1 MRKNKEEITLI
12 DIVNVFSKKLGIILI
27 VAVLLSAMF
36 GAYSGLFIK
45 DAYTST
51 SKMYVLKDSMSP
63 SSADLTTAEDM
74 VEVYR
79 IVLMSDDLLVKV
91 VNKIPEEYNSYGVT
105 VGFLKS
111 AISLNSLSRGMFTIS
126 VTTGNSELSF
136 VLACIVQ
143 DVAIMEM
150 ERLVNSFQI
159 LSIQEPKQAKMPNDK
174 GVVTN
179 ALLGFAIG
187 AAATMIVI
195 WVVHAFDV
203 VIRDKKKIEDNFD
216 IPVLGV
222 IPSNNLAGDTSEEG
236 V

>member
-36 GAYSGLFIK
+36 GAYSGFFVK
-45 DAYTST
+45 DSYTST

-159 LSIQEPKQAKMPNDK
+159 LSIQEPKEAKRPNDK